1 MEENELEIQ
10 TTETFE
16 NLNEEELEQQEILE
30 DENDE

>member
-30 DENDE
+30 EEDDE

>member
-16 NLNEEELEQQEILE
+16 DLDEEELENQEILE
-30 DENDE
+30 EKTDE